1 MLFKEIP
8 GNNETKKQLVGAAK
22 NNRISH
28 AQLFSGN
35 SGSAKLAL
43 AFAYARYLNCDKKL
57 NEDSCGKCPACLKY
71 NTLSHPDL
79 HLIFPVLK
87 IGGAKVAVS
96 DNFVDGWRNFMLKN
110 IYESLNSWIDTFGA
124 QNKSGEQGS
133 IYKDEAISIH
143 KKLALKNFEAPYRVF
158 LIWMPEQMNTES
170 SNKLL
175 KLFEEPPI
183 GTVFLLVSE
192 NPNLLLPTIIS
203 RLQKTQVNDFGI
215 QDLLGFFSQKKLSIE
230 RIKQLKNITDSDLG
244 KMIKILQQDIQ
255 EVDLFDDFSLWMR
268 ITYKMDVVNISK
280 WVDSISTMGRKHQKL
295 FLSYSIKMMRE
306 CLIFNFANKSL
317 LQTNEKEYAFI
328 SKFAP
333 FIHENNSVIIIEELE
348 KAIKAINRNANAKI
362 LLFELS
368 LQIIKL
374 LKVKHKSLK
383 III

>member
-8 GNNETKKQLVGAAK
+8 GNNSVKEQLISSVR

-35 SGSAKLAL
+35 SGSGKLAL
-43 AFAYARYLNCDKKL
+43 AFAYARYLNCDNKSE
-57 NEDSCGKCPACLKY
+57 EDSCGKCPACLKY

>member
-8 GNNETKKQLVGAAK
+8 GNILVKKQLVGAVK

-43 AFAYARYLNCDKKL
+43 AFAYARYLNCDNKSD
-57 NEDSCGKCPACLKY
+57 EDSCGKCPSCLKH

-87 IGGAKVAVS
+87 VGGAKVAVS
-96 DNFVDGWRNFMLKN
+96 DNFVNVWRDFILKN
-110 IYESLNSWIDTFGA
+110 IYGSLNNWIDTFGTE
-124 QNKSGEQGS
+124 NKTGEKGS

-143 KKLALKNFEAPYRVF
+143 KKLALKNFEAPYRVV
-158 LIWMPEQMNTES
+158 LIWMPEQMNAET

-192 NPNLLLPTIIS
+192 NPNVLLPTIDS
-203 RLQKTQVNDFGI
+203 RLQKIKTSDFSTEDMIEVFKNDN
-215 QDLLGFFSQKKLSIE
+215 LSIE
-230 RIKQLKNITDSDLG
+230 RIKQLRNLTDADLG
-244 KMIKILQQDIQ
+244 KMIELLEEDDEGI
-255 EVDLFDDFSLWMR
+255 DLFDDFLSWMR
-268 ITYKMDVVNISK
+268 LTYKMDVANIAK

-295 FLSYSIKMMRE
+295 FLSYAIKMIRE
-306 CLIFNFANKSL
+306 CLVFNFASGALLKMNK
-317 LQTNEKEYAFI
+317 KESAFI

-333 FIHENNSVIIIEELE
+333 FIHEDNSVIIIEKLE
-348 KAIKAINRNANAKI
+348 KAIKSINRNANAKI

-374 LKVKHKSLK
+374 LKVKRKFAIK
-383 III
+383 